1 MVTTDLELRKLKYMY
16 LDLWE
21 AWEQLGEV
29 QEPPGGRGT
38 GGTRLL
44 QIL

>member
-1 MVTTDLELRKLKYMY
+1 MVTTDQELRKLKY

-38 GGTRLL
+38 GGTRFLH
-44 QIL
+44 IL